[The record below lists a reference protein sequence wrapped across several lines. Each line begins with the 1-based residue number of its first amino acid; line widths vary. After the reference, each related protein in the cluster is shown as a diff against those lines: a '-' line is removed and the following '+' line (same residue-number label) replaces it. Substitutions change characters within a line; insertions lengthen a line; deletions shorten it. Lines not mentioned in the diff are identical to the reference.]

1 MCQFEYLNFACA
13 ELMAALHAKSFENP
27 WKTEEF
33 KNLLKLSTTRGL
45 ICEKGMI
52 VCSVCGEDAEILTL
66 CVSPDFRRQGVAET
80 MIRKMCEYIK
90 NFQVVSLFLEVNVNN
105 QAALK
110 LYEKCGF
117 QKAGVRKNYYKT
129 TQGRQDAL
137 VLKKRI

>member
-1 MCQFEYLNFACA
+1 
-13 ELMAALHAKSFENP
+13 
-27 WKTEEF
+27 
-33 KNLLKLSTTRGL
+33 
-45 ICEKGMI
+45 MI